1 MATITATVPAATTT
15 TATTAITANPPTT
28 DWQLAHQHAQQRI
41 TRLQEQ
47 RAREASGQSRIAN
60 FFGGRNGTEGRPAF
74 RVGQLD
80 TELLDEELLELMKG
94 QLWNGLKYFRP
105 SLKESYEP
113 EFLLL
118 LRAALFKLTI
128 WDHNATYGAALQNL
142 VYIDARSKGPIDQP
156 PTALQKSL
164 YGLVT
169 VGGRYMFSR
178 MNLFLLSRSNPED
191 SSPFTESLSNLVE
204 SLSTLHSGL
213 TLLSFTA
220 FLITGHYRTLL
231 DRVLRMRLVSPT
243 RLVSREVSF
252 EYLNRQ
258 LVWHAFTEFLL
269 FILPLIRVSRWR
281 RWWARLNRKFRS
293 GSSNTTTT
301 GEGYGELSFLPERTC
316 AICHKE
322 TDSGTEPAG
331 ATAGA
336 GGKATD
342 IVNPYEA
349 VGCGHIYCYICL
361 AGKIELEEG
370 DGWTCLRCGN
380 LVKRCRPWRGGLKGL
395 TTVGDW
401 GEEVVDRRRVGFDKD
416 DDDDATTTGATV
428 DGLEID
434 TEDLLETTASDDDDD
449 DGEGTERADEE
460 VVSDI
465 GSEDTERPNRG
476 RSGFREKHIARLWAE
491 ETLDESVYHTA
502 EGEDE

>member
-1 MATITATVPAATTT
+1 
-15 TATTAITANPPTT
+15 
-28 DWQLAHQHAQQRI
+28 
-41 TRLQEQ
+41 
-47 RAREASGQSRIAN
+47 
-60 FFGGRNGTEGRPAF
+60 
-74 RVGQLD
+74 
-80 TELLDEELLELMKG
+80 
-94 QLWNGLKYFRP
+94 
-105 SLKESYEP
+105 
-113 EFLLL
+113 
-118 LRAALFKLTI
+118 
-128 WDHNATYGAALQNL
+128 
-142 VYIDARSKGPIDQP
+142 
-156 PTALQKSL
+156 
-164 YGLVT
+164 
-169 VGGRYMFSR
+169 
-178 MNLFLLSRSNPED
+178 
-191 SSPFTESLSNLVE
+191 
-204 SLSTLHSGL
+204 
-213 TLLSFTA
+213 
-220 FLITGHYRTLL
+220 
-231 DRVLRMRLVSPT
+231 MRLVSPT

-281 RWWARLNRKFRS
+281 RWWTRLNRKIRGNPGATATS
-293 GSSNTTTT
+293 A

-322 TDSGTEPAG
+322 TDGGTEAMG
-331 ATAGA
+331 ATSTGA

-342 IVNPYEA
+342 VVNPYEA
-349 VGCGHIYCYICL
+349 VGCGHIYCYVCL

-401 GEEVVDRRRVGFDKD
+401 GEDVVDRRRVGFDED
-416 DDDDATTTGATV
+416 GAA

-434 TEDLLETTASDDDDD
+434 TEDLETTASDDD

-465 GSEDTERPNRG
+465 GSEETERPGRG
-476 RSGFREKHIARLWAE
+476 RPGFGEKHIAGLWAE
-491 ETLDESVYHTA
+491 ETLDESVYNTA

>member
-15 TATTAITANPPTT
+15 TTTTTTTAATAITANPPTT

-47 RAREASGQSRIAN
+47 RAREASGQNRVVS
-60 FFGGRNGTEGRPAF
+60 FFGGRNGVEGRPAF

-142 VYIDARSKGPIDQP
+142 VYVDARSKGPIDQP
-156 PTALQKSL
+156 PTALQKSF
-164 YGLVT
+164 YGLIT

-191 SSPFTESLSNLVE
+191 STPFTERLSNLVE

-220 FLITGHYRTLL
+220 FLVTGHYRTLL
-231 DRVLRMRLVSPT
+231 DRALRMRLVSPT

-281 RWWARLNRKFRS
+281 RWWARLNRKIRS
-293 GSSNTTTT
+293 SSGAATTST
-301 GEGYGELSFLPERTC
+301 GEGYGELNFLPERTC

-322 TDSGTEPAG
+322 TDGG
-331 ATAGA
+331 ASAT

-342 IVNPYEA
+342 VVNPYEA
-349 VGCGHIYCYICL
+349 VGCGHIYCYVCL

-395 TTVGDW
+395 TSVGDW
-401 GEEVVDRRRVGFDKD
+401 GEEVVDRGRVGFGEDGPD
-416 DDDDATTTGATV
+416 G
-428 DGLEID
+428 GLEID
-434 TEDLLETTASDDDDD
+434 TEDLETTASDDD

-460 VVSDI
+460 VSDI

-476 RSGFREKHIARLWAE
+476 RPGFKGKHIAGLWAE
-491 ETLDESVYHTA
+491 ETLDESVYNTA

>member
-1 MATITATVPAATTT
+1 MATITATASAATATTTATTT
-15 TATTAITANPPTT
+15 TATTATTANPSTT

-47 RAREASGQSRIAN
+47 RAREASGRNRAAS
-60 FFGGRNGTEGRPAF
+60 FFGVRNGTGGRPAF

-142 VYIDARSKGPIDQP
+142 VYVDARSKGPIDQP
-156 PTALQKSL
+156 PTALQRSL

-191 SSPFTESLSNLVE
+191 STPFTERLSSLVE

-220 FLITGHYRTLL
+220 FLVTGHYRTLL
-231 DRVLRMRLVSPT
+231 DRALRMRLVSPT

-281 RWWARLNRKFRS
+281 RWWARLNRKIR
-293 GSSNTTTT
+293 GSSAATTIPT

-322 TDSGTEPAG
+322 TDGVAEVMG
-331 ATAGA
+331 AASTAP

-342 IVNPYEA
+342 VVNPYEA
-349 VGCGHIYCYICL
+349 VGCGHIYCYVCL

-370 DGWTCLRCGN
+370 DGWTCLRCGS

-401 GEEVVDRRRVGFDKD
+401 GEEVVDRRRVGFDED
-416 DDDDATTTGATV
+416 GAG
-428 DGLEID
+428 DELEID
-434 TEDLLETTASDDDDD
+434 TEDLETTTSDD
-449 DGEGTERADEE
+449 EGTERADEE
-460 VVSDI
+460 VTSDI

-476 RSGFREKHIARLWAE
+476 RPGFREKHIAGLWAE
-491 ETLDESVYHTA
+491 ETLDESVYNTA